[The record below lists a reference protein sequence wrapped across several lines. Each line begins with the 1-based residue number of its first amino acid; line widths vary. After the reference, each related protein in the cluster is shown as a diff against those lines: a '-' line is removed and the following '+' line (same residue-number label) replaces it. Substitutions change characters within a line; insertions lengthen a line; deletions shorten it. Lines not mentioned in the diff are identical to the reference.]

1 MNAQENEFDALEGR
15 LAGTLRPVSPP
26 DEFVQRLR
34 GHIHVPERG
43 EVAIRVRE
51 WVRVMVVFGG
61 VLSGAVVF
69 LTVLRAL
76 YHILG
81 RRNG

>member
-1 MNAQENEFDALEGR
+1 MNAQESDFDALEGR

-34 GHIHVPERG
+34 SHIHAPERG
-43 EVAIRVRE
+43 ELTVRLQA

-61 VLSGAVVF
+61 VMSGAVVI
-69 LTVLRAL
+69 VAILRAL
-76 YHILG
+76 YHIVG